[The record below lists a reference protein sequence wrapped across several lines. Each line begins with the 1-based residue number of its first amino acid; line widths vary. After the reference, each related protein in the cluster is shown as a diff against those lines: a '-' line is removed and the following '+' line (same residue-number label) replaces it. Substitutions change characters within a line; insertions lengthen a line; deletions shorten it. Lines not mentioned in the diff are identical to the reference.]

1 MEMEKER
8 TCATL
13 LLIAVIGRNHGQ
25 IQLFL
30 SSKYPLIIC
39 LNPTIRLG
47 LITFWLLGGCNPC
60 LSVLSAWSL
69 ISPFPSSLCS
79 HFQTHVALFLS
90 QVAILTISL
99 PSPEALFSFF
109 WHQNGL
115 CNAFSI
121 SLPSPPF
128 WIFCQ
133 QASSP
138 APLLTQYLSLKLT
151 MISFLLFC
159 LISIPLSSL
168 KISWYSLDPCLL

>member
-13 LLIAVIGRNHGQ
+13 LLIAMIGRNHGQ
-25 IQLFL
+25 IQLF
-30 SSKYPLIIC
+30 SCSKYPLIIC
-39 LNPTIRLG
+39 LNPQ
-47 LITFWLLGGCNPC
+47 FDLLSSRFDCWEPSIHVYLHSLHD
-60 LSVLSAWSL
+60 LSPLSF
-69 ISPFPSSLCS
+69 IS
-79 HFQTHVALFLS
+79 
-90 QVAILTISL
+90 
-99 PSPEALFSFF
+99 LFSFSSTCSSFSITSYHSHDLIAFSRGTFFIF

-121 SLPSPPF
+121 SLPPPPF

-151 MISFLLFC
+151 MISFPC
-159 LISIPLSSL
+159 SVWSL
-168 KISWYSLDPCLL
+168 YHCLL